1 MDPPEVALAADWKWG
16 CGGAAPRL
24 IPEIVAN
31 FCQTAE
37 SISVSHVVWCE
48 VSDVQTI
55 QAYMHNSVK
64 HMRTEA
70 DIRNIVIIDGVV
82 FFGSSLRSARCDS
95 S

>member
-1 MDPPEVALAADWKWG
+1 MQK
-16 CGGAAPRL
+16 
-24 IPEIVAN
+24 IVAN

-82 FFGSSLRSARCDS
+82 FFGPSLRSARCDS